1 MGIMVDL
8 LIIAIVGLSVF
19 LGYKKGIISL
29 TIQLFAFIIAIV
41 ITLILYRPISNFVIN
56 TTGIDE
62 AIQNEVLK
70 RANDIMESEEKNEVK
85 DVVINEAKENI
96 LPQTART
103 IAINVVTFG
112 VLIILFIVIRIILRF
127 ISAFANLISKLPVL
141 NQFNKLGGL
150 LYGLIRGILLIYV
163 FMLIINF
170 SGIIY
175 PKNAVYSGV
184 QESSIGKAMSDY
196 NILNLLL
203 DKVNLNIN

>member
-1 MGIMVDL
+1 MGIIVDL
-8 LIIAIVGLSVF
+8 LIISIIGISIF
-19 LGYKKGIISL
+19 LGYRKGIISL

-184 QESSIGKAMSDY
+184 QESAIGKAMSDY
-196 NILNLLL
+196 NALNLLL